1 MKRLALLLGPVL
13 ALIGAAGLF
22 MFGSALVGVFD
33 VLTVRSANPPQSVPQ
48 ALAELPRAV
57 LSLVAVVIGLVIAS
71 VALVVR
77 DGRRTISVTGRMMY
91 LAAGVL
97 LLVAVVPLAWSVMGI
112 KGSFRVIATSPTTA
126 TAATAASLRDMIQSV
141 EPAMT
146 IGYGLLGI
154 SATLLLVAGLFG
166 FQTSSSQAQE
176 RQAGVC
182 VVFAM
187 GAALLGMFLL
197 ALLLTVRSNGNTLE
211 AMLTDAAVTPKPAE
225 LAAHS
230 ASILNKALIVFGG
243 LGTLGLLQ
251 MLTSRLLPSS
261 AGDDDVGI
269 LSEMK

>member
-112 KGSFRVIATSPTTA
+112 KGSFRVIATSP